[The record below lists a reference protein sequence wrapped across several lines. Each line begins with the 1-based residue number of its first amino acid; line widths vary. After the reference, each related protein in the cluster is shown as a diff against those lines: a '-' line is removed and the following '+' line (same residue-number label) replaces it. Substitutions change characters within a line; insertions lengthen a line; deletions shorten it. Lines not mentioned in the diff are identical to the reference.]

1 MFMWLYGF
9 QILHMH
15 IASVEKLP
23 LTTTGSPL
31 QIRCK
36 TFLSVTFVIP
46 RERDCHEVFGTLQKL
61 SQPGMARIVIIALIM
76 YEVSGTFQQLAQP
89 SVAHLIIASSYLWN
103 IFWVSIFTHSPSY
116 AFIWIF
122 TFNVIRHILTSSRL
136 LFLSACPFVFYE
148 SSIIHF
154 F

>member
-1 MFMWLYGF
+1 
-9 QILHMH
+9 MH

-61 SQPGMARIVIIALIM
+61 SQPGMAHIIIILLIM

-89 SVAHLIIASSYLWN
+89 SV
-103 IFWVSIFTHSPSY
+103 THNYS
-116 AFIWIF
+116 
-122 TFNVIRHILTSSRL
+122 TQLHVKHILGEHFYSQSL
-136 LFLSACPFVFYE
+136 LCFHLNFY
-148 SSIIHF
+148 F
-154 F
+154 